1 MHRIRIVK
9 MKKKLPAQ
17 KIFSFVAL
25 GFLILCLTANA
36 WASFIAPKRVIIED
50 KQRTAAITIHNG
62 SEKTLAYRFS
72 WEHRAQTT
80 DGKSVLLKEGETMPG
95 YKPVESMLQFSPR
108 QVILKPQQNQKV
120 RILVKRPADLPDGEY
135 RSHLLIRTEALDNPE
150 TESAGQ
156 QGLTG
161 TLKINTNASIPVML
175 RHGKTTLSVKI
186 KDAALITKGD
196 RQYLQ
201 YNIENNSTRS
211 VFAVPELDC
220 IGAPPDTKPIMLNTA
235 RIYAESKTANLE
247 PPIPLGVSLAPCSAL
262 KLRLVAL
269 NDFEFKRQ
277 TIAEINV
284 RK

>member
-1 MHRIRIVK
+1 MN
-9 MKKKLPAQ
+9 AQ
-17 KIFSFVAL
+17 KKSIIYNILPFMALGLLTISFVPQ
-25 GFLILCLTANA
+25 A
-36 WASFIAPKRVIIED
+36 WATFIAPKRVIIED
-50 KQRTAAITIHNG
+50 KQRTAAITLHNG
-62 SEKTLAYRFS
+62 SDKTLAYRFS

-95 YKPVESMLQFSPR
+95 YSPVESMIQFSPR

-135 RSHLLIRTEALDNPE
+135 RSHLLIKTEALDKPE
-150 TESAGQ
+150 NDATGQ

-161 TLKINTNASIPVML
+161 VLKINTSASIPVML
-175 RHGKTTLSVKI
+175 RQGKTTLNVKI
-186 KDAALITKGD
+186 RDAALITKGN

-201 YNIENNSTRS
+201 YSLENNSTRT

-269 NDFEFKRQ
+269 NDFEYKRQ
-277 TIAEINV
+277 TIAEIPV